1 MNLVHSFLKEFNFK
15 HLARDLPASLAVFL
29 VAIPLCLGI
38 AHASGTP
45 LLSGLI
51 TGILGGLVV
60 GGLSKSP
67 LSVSGPAAGL
77 TAIVAAAA
85 MQLQS
90 FEALLAATLIA
101 GLIQIGLG
109 LLKAGSIASYIPSA
123 VIRGMLS
130 AIGLILI
137 LKQLPH
143 LMGYDAEDEGTESF
157 VVHGNEVAANAPAD
171 VAATVQSGHDAAASG
186 GHEGIGTTFSML
198 WDAIQNFQAPILLIG
213 VLSIAVMV
221 LWDKTL
227 GKKIK
232 TLPSSLLA
240 VVVGTGIAL
249 IYGALG
255 SAWAVKANH
264 LVQLPPIRSLSDF
277 MQQTSFPDFGAF
289 ANPQVYIVGLT
300 IALVAS
306 IETLLSIEAID
317 KLDTHK
323 RHTPTNRELMAQGVG
338 NSLAGLAGGLP
349 MTSVIVRSSVNQVA
363 GAQTKLSAMFH
374 GLWILLA
381 VVLAAPVIN
390 MIPLSAL
397 AAVLIMTGFKLASP
411 KQMIA
416 LYKDGRD
423 QFLPYLVTVVAIVLT
438 DLLIGVL
445 IGLAVSGLFILYSHY
460 RSEVVQIVE
469 SEGACRLV
477 FAENLTFLNK
487 SRILDVLDSI
497 PDGTVVYLDTSRC
510 KYIDHDVVEAI
521 QEFRIQSEDRNITI
535 LAEVRNGNSNGREMA
550 GPEHAKRLEKLT
562 EVGS

>member
-1 MNLVHSFLKEFNFK
+1 MKPENSYLKEFNFK
-15 HLARDLPASLAVFL
+15 HLARDLPSSLAVFL

-51 TGILGGLVV
+51 TGILGGIVV
-60 GGLSKSP
+60 GALSKSP

-90 FEALLAATLIA
+90 FESLLAAILLA
-101 GLIQIGLG
+101 GVIQVGLG

-143 LMGYDAEDEGTESF
+143 LMGYDKEDEGTESF
-157 VVHGNEVAANAPAD
+157 VVHDNEVTSQVANA
-171 VAATVQSGHDAAASG
+171 VQNGHEAASSG
-186 GHEGIGTTFSML
+186 GHEGIGTTFTML

-213 VLSIAVMV
+213 VMAIVIML

-232 TLPSSLLA
+232 TIPSSLLA
-240 VVVGTGIAL
+240 VVLGTGMAL
-249 IYGALG
+249 MYGAVRPE
-255 SAWAVKANH
+255 WALKGNH
-264 LVQLPPIRSLSDF
+264 LVQLPPIRSFSDF
-277 MQQTSFPDFGAF
+277 LQQTSFPDFGAF
-289 ANPQVYIVGLT
+289 ANPQVYIVALT

-323 RHTPTNRELMAQGVG
+323 RRTPTNRELIAQGVG
-338 NSLAGLAGGLP
+338 NGLAGLTGGLP

-381 VVLAAPVIN
+381 VLLAAPVIN

-411 KQMIA
+411 KQMIS
-416 LYKDGRD
+416 LYRDGRD
-423 QFLPYLVTVVAIVLT
+423 QFLPYLVTVIAIVLT

-445 IGLAVSGLFILYSHY
+445 IGLAVSGMFILYSHY
-460 RSEVVQIVE
+460 RSEVIQIVE
-469 SEGACRLV
+469 TDGAWRLV

-487 SRILDVLDSI
+487 SRILDVLESI
-497 PDGTVVYLDTSRC
+497 PNGTVVYLDTSRC

-521 QEFRIQSEDRNITI
+521 QEFRIQSEDRQITI
-535 LAEVRNGNSNGREMA
+535 LTEVRGNGKSGLLAA
-550 GPEHAKRLEKLT
+550 GPDHAKRLEKLAT
-562 EVGS
+562 NS